1 VQCTPA
7 VRPRRSTSCACR
19 HYRHE
24 DHELVCCKHL
34 WTQAKGRE
42 RRRAPQISVC
52 LDLDGTAV
60 VRRFGAT
67 HTRTPTRV
75 QAGWSQAGG
84 SLVLVARMR
93 AANAPR
99 VPLTE
104 GVSSSDAMARLVRCV
119 SVTDANLQ
127 GNQDSYL
134 LGPLFLTI
142 SRNPS
147 IRTLSTHWPDERFRR
162 ETEQLTLV
170 EAGRLP
176 RLRNVKLLL
185 SRHSLFRLTTLLF

>member
-1 VQCTPA
+1 
-7 VRPRRSTSCACR
+7 
-19 HYRHE
+19 
-24 DHELVCCKHL
+24 
-34 WTQAKGRE
+34 
-42 RRRAPQISVC
+42 
-52 LDLDGTAV
+52 
-60 VRRFGAT
+60 
-67 HTRTPTRV
+67 
-75 QAGWSQAGG
+75 
-84 SLVLVARMR
+84 
-93 AANAPR
+93 
-99 VPLTE
+99 
-104 GVSSSDAMARLVRCV
+104 MARLVRCV

-176 RLRNVKLLL
+176 RLRNIDVTPFSDCGLTIYKGL
-185 SRHSLFRLTTLLF
+185 SCCALAIAASQVSRLTSHVSGLTSQVSGLRSL